1 MPVLGYW
8 SVRGLAE
15 PIRTLLAHTGT
26 EYENKTYDMGPAP
39 TYDRSQWLNVK
50 PTIDLDL
57 PNLPYYMDGDVKL
70 TESSAIIR
78 HLGRKTG
85 LAGATEQ
92 EKMRIDVAESLCRDQ
107 NLGFVRLVTSPD
119 YDNAKPAFEAD
130 ISNQLQKL
138 VILLKDNKFIS
149 GEKVSYADFLIL
161 ELLDRYESFSPSALA
176 AFPTLKALQTRLLDL
191 PGVKAR
197 RDSPEFKK
205 ISSRFFGRMHPFG
218 HGEES
223 Y

>member
-92 EKMRIDVAESLCRDQ
+92 EKMRIDVAESLYADQ
-107 NLGFVRLVTSPD
+107 TGSFVRLIISPNYESD
-119 YDNAKPAFEAD
+119 KIPFEAD
-130 ISNQLQKL
+130 IKDKLQKFAT
-138 VILLKDNKFIS
+138 LLGSSKYIA
-149 GEKVSYADFLIL
+149 GEEISYADFLIL

-205 ISSRFFGRMHPFG
+205 ISTRLFGRMHKFG